1 MNDEDKKIIS
11 EIIGPKIIRGEV
23 SLLLGAGF
31 SITNKIDDETLPN
44 GEQLRDKL
52 LKKCNK
58 SAGSRTT
65 LKDAY
70 LLASRTLPDF
80 QKYLENCFTV
90 TDVHDWQKK
99 IFRYPWTR
107 IYSTNIDNVLERSLE
122 ISIKTDRV
130 SGEFKFFNYT
140 DEGLVSETI
149 GIIPVVTIH
158 GTCKRLN
165 DGFIFSNLEYAKA
178 ANKVLDWHNDL
189 AARIIAGSVI
199 IIGNQLDE
207 SDLDVYIARRN
218 ETYIT
223 NGHTENWIV
232 SPNPDEIKS
241 ENWRAAGFQIITA
254 TAEDFFIELYNNCKP
269 RTVGEVVLETLPDV
283 RKAALNIKAMTW
295 FKSTFRLA
303 FTEIES
309 AKTQKGL
316 LKHFMTGNDP
326 EWFYIVNN
334 AHASTQRGDDL
345 LKKIAQAMQIN
356 STGIGLLH
364 VIGPSGS
371 GKSTAIKSAIL
382 QLVHTY
388 RYTYEFDENQS
399 IEKQLFKNIVDG
411 LTEKSIFVFYSA
423 ADYYFAVKEI
433 ADRHKDR
440 KNPYCLFILEDR
452 TSVYKKNRRQLNVTG
467 LTPIYYEFGPLTVND
482 AKNIAQKIEE
492 AGLIFPK
499 FSEKSIEAR
508 TGILL
513 DKEKGYGGDLL
524 SALFSLTS
532 HENFEQKIFQDYQST
547 SDGLARSVL
556 NLTAILHSLN
566 FNTPIDY
573 IAGALGEK
581 PDNVNQCA
589 NDDLAGILITPPRTN
604 ILKCRHRVI
613 ATYYFDNYIAGNGN
627 TGTLIGL
634 LELLSRKFT
643 IEDIKVHPL
652 AYRIYR
658 DIINFDFIY
667 EKYFPKNTRDQD
679 TEKLYHEAQKFF
691 GRDGVFWLHFGRF
704 YRKIGKLSEAID
716 CFKTG
721 LDFYDSFQTR
731 HSIGMAQ
738 LELYIE
744 NGEINNYQD
753 GSYTLNNE
761 RLGRGTDD
769 PYPTTTLLRL
779 LATISQKYPT
789 NNSAQDLAKE
799 CFNFGM
805 KYFRD
810 DEQFSRAAENYLQTK
825 NNYL

>member
-1 MNDEDKKIIS
+1 MNEQDKKIIS
-11 EIIGPKIIRGEV
+11 EIISQKVVLGEV

-31 SITNKIDDETLPN
+31 SITNKIGDVKLPN
-44 GEQLRDKL
+44 GEQLRDDL
-52 LKKCNK
+52 LKKCGK
-58 SAGSRTT
+58 SAGVKTT

-70 LLASRTLPDF
+70 LLASRTVLDF
-80 QKYLENCFTV
+80 PKYLESCFTV
-90 TDVHDWQKK
+90 SEVHDWQQKL
-99 IFRYPWTR
+99 FQYPWTR
-107 IYSTNIDNVLERSLE
+107 IYSTNIDNVLDRSLE
-122 ISIKTDRV
+122 LSIKTGRTA
-130 SGEFKFFNYT
+130 GEFKFFNYT

-149 GIIPVVTIH
+149 GVIPVVTIH
-158 GTCKRLN
+158 GTCKRLS

-189 AARIIAGSVI
+189 AARIIAGNVI
-199 IIGNQLDE
+199 VIGNQLDE

-218 ETYIT
+218 DTYIS

-232 SPNPDEIKS
+232 SPDPDEIKS
-241 ENWRAAGFQIITA
+241 ENWRAAGFQIIKA
-254 TAEDFFIELYNNCKP
+254 TAEEFFSELYKSCKP
-269 RTVGEVVLETLPDV
+269 KTVGEVVLDTLPEV
-283 RKAALNIKAMTW
+283 KRATLNIKAMTW
-295 FKSTFRLA
+295 FKSAFRLA
-303 FTEIES
+303 FTEIEL

-326 EWFYIVNN
+326 EWFYLVNN
-334 AHASTQRGDDL
+334 AHAATQRGEDL
-345 LKKIAQAMQIN
+345 LKQIAQAMQNN

-371 GKSTAIKSAIL
+371 GKSTAIKNALL

-388 RYTYEFDENQS
+388 QYTYEFDENQS
-399 IEKQLFKNIVDG
+399 IDKQLFRNIVDG
-411 LTEKSIFVFYSA
+411 LSEKSIFVFYSA

-433 ADRHKDR
+433 ADRHRDR

-452 TSVYKKNRRQLNVTG
+452 SSAYKKNRRQLSVPG
-467 LTPIYYEFGPLTVND
+467 LNPIYFEFGPLTAAD
-482 AKNIAQKIEE
+482 ATNIAKKIEE

-508 TGILL
+508 TGIIL
-513 DKEKGYGGDLL
+513 DKEKGFGGDLL

-547 SDGLARSVL
+547 TDGLARSVL

-573 IAGALGEK
+573 IAGSLGEK
-581 PDNVNQCA
+581 PENITQCA
-589 NDDLAGILITPPRTN
+589 NDDLAGILITPPRTS
-604 ILKCRHRVI
+604 ILRCRHRVI
-613 ATYYFDNYIAGNGN
+613 ASYYFDNYIAGNG
-627 TGTLIGL
+627 TTETLLGL

-652 AYRIYR
+652 PYRIYR
-658 DIINFDFIY
+658 DVINFDFIY
-667 EKYFPKNTRDQD
+667 EKYFPKGSRDQD

-704 YRKIGKLSEAID
+704 YRKIGKLTEAID

-731 HSIGMAQ
+731 HSLGMAQ

-744 NGEINNYQD
+744 DGEIQNYQD
-753 GSYTLNNE
+753 GSYILNNE
-761 RLGRGTDD
+761 RIGRGADD

-779 LATISQKYPT
+779 LATIVQKYPS
-789 NNSAQDLAKE
+789 NQSAQDLAKE

-805 KYFRD
+805 KNFRD
-810 DEQFSRAAENYLQTK
+810 DEQFSRAAEGYLRTK
-825 NNYL
+825 K